1 MTYIDLPIETR
12 RSQKRTTQ
20 LLTLARLL
28 ACLPLLLFG
37 LSGQAQEAFSDPSL
51 NLAHSQQAAVMLP
64 SVSTELESKEFNPFD
79 DQQLEELVV
88 AARQQQE
95 AGSHDEAL
103 QLFNQAWQVSRVAHG
118 LYHESQVP
126 LLESMIASQIELEDW
141 QAIDNHYGYLELIYT
156 RLYEIDDPR
165 LELGLQKVS
174 SWHINAFNVNVDG
187 KREEHLRKA
196 RLVLKTRLEVAELTL
211 PEGDPKFAFLN
222 ESIRLS
228 EQHLFLMSERYKMM
242 VQKQQ
247 QAARD
252 GLLATLD

>member
-1 MTYIDLPIETR
+1 MTYIESLIETR
-12 RSQKRTTQ
+12 KSNTRTTPS
-20 LLTLARLL
+20 TLL
-28 ACLPLLLFG
+28 ASLLFG
-37 LSGQAQEAFSDPSL
+37 LPIMLFGLSVQAQENFADPSL
-51 NLAHSQQAAVMLP
+51 NLAHAQQPAVILP
-64 SVSTELESKEFNPFD
+64 AVSTKLDSEEFNPFD
-79 DQQLEELVV
+79 DQQLEELVL

-95 AGSHDEAL
+95 AGVHDAAL
-103 QLFNQAWQVSRVAHG
+103 QLFNQAWQVSRVANG

-141 QAIDNHYGYLELIYT
+141 QAIDGHYAYLELIYT
-156 RLYEIDDPR
+156 RLYDTDDPM
-165 LELGLQKVS
+165 LEVGLQKVS

-196 RLVLKTRLEVAELTL
+196 RQVLKTRLEVAELTL
-211 PEGDPKFAFLN
+211 PEGHPKFAFLN

-228 EQHLFLMSERYKMM
+228 EQHLYLMSERYKMA
-242 VQKQQ
+242 VRQQQ

>member
-1 MTYIDLPIETR
+1 MTTIESR
-12 RSQKRTTQ
+12 KSKKSTTH
-20 LLTLARLL
+20 LLSLAHLL
-28 ACLPLLLFG
+28 AGLPLLIISLMA
-37 LSGQAQEAFSDPSL
+37 QAQENSPDSSS
-51 NLAHSQQAAVMLP
+51 NLAYSQQSAVMLP
-64 SVSTELESKEFNPFD
+64 SVSTELLSEEFNPFD
-79 DQQLEELVV
+79 DQQLEDLVV

-95 AGSHDEAL
+95 AGAHAVAL
-103 QLFNQAWQVSRVAHG
+103 RFFEQAWQVSRVAYG

-141 QAIDNHYGYLELIYT
+141 QAIDEHYGYIELIYT

-165 LELGLQKVS
+165 LETGLQKVS

-196 RLVLKTRLEVAELTL
+196 RQVLKTRLEVAELTL
-211 PEGDPKFAFLN
+211 PEGDPRFAFLN

-228 EQHLFLMSERYKMM
+228 EQHLYLMSERYKMM
-242 VQKQQ
+242 IQKQQ
-247 QAARD
+247 QAARE